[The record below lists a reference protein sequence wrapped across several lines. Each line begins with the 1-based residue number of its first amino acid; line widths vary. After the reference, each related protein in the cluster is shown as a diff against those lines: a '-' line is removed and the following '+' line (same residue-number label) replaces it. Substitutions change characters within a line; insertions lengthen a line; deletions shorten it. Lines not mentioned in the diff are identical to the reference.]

1 MTSAIASTPRQPV
14 RCAIYTRKSS
24 GEGLDREYS
33 SLDSQRDYC
42 ESYVQ
47 RHAANGWKAL
57 PTRYDDGGFSGGNT
71 DRPALQRLFADIA
84 DGLVDLVIVYKID
97 RLSRSL
103 LDFARMVELFDRKKV
118 DFASATQP
126 FNTTDS
132 TSRLMLNVVLSFAQY
147 EREIIS
153 ERTRDKIAASRK
165 RGIWWGGR
173 PPLGYSIEP
182 DSSKLVVVPDEAALL
197 RTVFETYIT
206 TKSLERTAKLLNDR
220 GARTK
225 AWTYRDGRRVGGLPW
240 DKPHVRLA
248 ITNVTCRGL
257 VSHRSSAYEGTH
269 ERIIPETVWHQAN
282 EILAKN
288 ARSGADRAQPLR
300 LGLLNGLLRCG
311 PCGCA
316 MSHTTAVRKSKC
328 YRYYS
333 CGRAARAGRD
343 ACRCPSVPA
352 EQLEGFV
359 LSKLR
364 AMMHDRAVVD
374 ATCAALN
381 GEPRDAE
388 PVNRQGRR
396 KDDRGPLDRSAAV
409 GARQISPPAVGRE
422 VAVEILHDF
431 DAAWGRLT
439 AGERK
444 KFVAT
449 LIRSIEWDGTTGKLT
464 VTFEETGLET
474 LARPGS
480 EDCG

>member
-1 MTSAIASTPRQPV
+1 MKSAIATAPQSRI

-24 GEGLDREYS
+24 GEGLDREHS

-42 ESYVQ
+42 ESYVR
-47 RHAANGWKAL
+47 RHAGNGWELL

-84 DGLVDLVIVYKID
+84 EGHIDMVVVYKID

-118 DFASATQP
+118 EFASATQP

-132 TSRLMLNVVLSFAQY
+132 SSRLMLNVVLSFAQY

-153 ERTRDKIAASRK
+153 ERTRDKIASSRK

-173 PPLGYSIEP
+173 PPLGYTIDP
-182 DSSKLVVVPDEAALL
+182 DSSKLAVVAEEAALL
-197 RTVFETYIT
+197 RTVFDTYIET
-206 TKSLERTAKLLNDR
+206 RSLEQTARILNDR
-220 GARTK
+220 GAKTK
-225 AWTYRDGRRVGGLPW
+225 SWCYRDGRRVGGLPW

-257 VSHRSSAYEGTH
+257 VSHRSDAYEGTH
-269 ERIIPETVWHQAN
+269 ERIIPEETWHMAN

-300 LGLLNGLLRCG
+300 LGLLNGLLRCA

-343 ACRCPSVPA
+343 SCPCPSVPA

-359 LSKLR
+359 LSKIR
-364 AMMHDRAVVD
+364 AMLQDRAVID
-374 ATCAALN
+374 ITCAAL
-381 GEPRDAE
+381 RADARAAS
-388 PVNRQGRR
+388 PA
-396 KDDRGPLDRSAAV
+396 DDCHHRITA
-409 GARQISPPAVGRE
+409 GRE
-422 VAVEILHDF
+422 ASHASIGGTASPQVVSREEVTSILRDF
-431 DAAWGRLT
+431 DATWGRLT

-449 LIRSIEWDGTTGKLT
+449 LIRLIEWDGTTGKLSL
-464 VTFEETGLET
+464 TFEESGLET
-474 LARPGS
+474 LARPAT
-480 EDCG
+480 EDRN